1 MRFEF
6 EAESEHQAKLTV
18 IGIGGAGGNA
28 LNRMIE
34 SGLSGVE
41 FVAINTDS
49 QALRQSS
56 ASVRIQI
63 GTRLTGGLGSGGKPE
78 IGREAIEEDLD
89 LVREAVEGTDMV
101 FIAAGMGGGTG
112 TGGAPVLARVAR
124 ESGALTVAVVTKPF
138 IFEGRQRGI
147 QAELGIK
154 ELKQEVDT
162 LIIIPNQR
170 LLHVVPRDM
179 PLLKAF
185 KVADEV
191 LLHATQG
198 ISDLITVPGLVNLDF
213 ADVRSIMQEMG
224 DALMGTG
231 TASGDDRARS
241 AAEEAVS
248 SPLLEDSFIAGARG
262 VLVNITGGTD
272 LTLHEVNE
280 ASTVISEAAGSDAN
294 IIFGAVVDPEMSNQ
308 VKITVIAT
316 GIGETIERSESQS
329 LGAANGGMPSAPV
342 LTLGRY
348 ESNKAFGDGM
358 HAMSDDEMEIPTFLR
373 RQMD

>member
-6 EAESEHQAKLTV
+6 EAESEHAAKLMV
-18 IGIGGAGGNA
+18 VGIGGAGGNA

-56 ASVRIQI
+56 ASIRIQI
-63 GTRLTGGLGSGGKPE
+63 GTKLTGGLGSGGKPE
-78 IGREAIEEDLD
+78 TGRQAIEEDLD
-89 LVREAVEGTDMV
+89 LVRESVEGADMV
-101 FIAAGMGGGTG
+101 FITAGMGGGTG

-124 ESGALTVAVVTKPF
+124 EAGALTVAVVTKPF
-138 IFEGRQRGI
+138 LFEGRQRGI

-162 LIIIPNQR
+162 LIVIPNQR
-170 LLHVVPRDM
+170 LLQVVPRDM

-185 KVADEV
+185 KIADEV

-198 ISDLITVPGLVNLDF
+198 ISDLIIVPGLVNLDF

-231 TASGDDRARS
+231 ISSGDDRARN

-280 ASTVISEAAGSDAN
+280 ASTVISEAAGTDAN

-308 VKITVIAT
+308 VKITLIAT
-316 GIGETIERSESQS
+316 GIGEALKRPETHRF
-329 LGAANGGMPSAPV
+329 GATHGDSVQDAV
-342 LTLGRY
+342 VTLGRY
-348 ESNKAFGDGM
+348 ESNQAFGGGM
-358 HAMSDDEMEIPTFLR
+358 HAVSDDEMEIPTFLR